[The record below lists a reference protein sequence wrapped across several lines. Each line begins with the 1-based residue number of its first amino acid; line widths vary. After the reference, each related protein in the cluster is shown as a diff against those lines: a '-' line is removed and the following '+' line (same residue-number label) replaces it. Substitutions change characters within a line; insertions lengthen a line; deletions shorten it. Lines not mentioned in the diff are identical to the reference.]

1 MKLLRY
7 NNFIKPIYVNLDFL
21 LEAKMVFTD
30 GFKNILGEVDNTL
43 SKKILDL
50 EEKDVEKVDAN
61 YIDICD
67 PSFINFKSDKKVEAK
82 TSILNFEISYI
93 NNNPEIRYSGLTKLL
108 DFYQMILKQ
117 MNIFL
122 YRKRKYYLNMKGYQ
136 KKIL

>member
-7 NNFIKPIYVNLDFL
+7 NNFIKPIYENIDFL

-30 GFKNILGEVDNTL
+30 GFKNILGEVDNPL

-50 EEKDVEKVDAN
+50 EEKDVEKVDTN

-82 TSILNFEISYI
+82 TGILNFEISYI
-93 NNNPEIRYSGLTKLL
+93 NNNPERI
-108 DFYQMILKQ
+108 Q
-117 MNIFL
+117 FL
-122 YRKRKYYLNMKGYQ
+122 ENSAQ
-136 KKIL
+136 WS